1 MQAIKRFMKI
11 EDVYK
16 DAVKKIVLTLAERD
30 DFETEYQ
37 YKLPCPSC
45 GDETASGL
53 FYRMIN
59 QDDWYAVGKTMKCS
73 VCRDKE
79 AFNVYQSKSLEELR
93 ALIGERLTNE
103 FFLLPEDLMAAGF
116 KNFEKTN
123 DVTSKAKETAMTY
136 TKMFMAGELYNLLIM
151 GNPGTGKSHL
161 CAAIAR
167 TIKEVK
173 QKGFSVGFLT
183 TGQLLSMFK
192 TTYRKGASKSE
203 EDIFRDI
210 KRLDLLVL
218 DDVGSEAIGGND
230 DWRKGMLFQ
239 IVESRSGKP
248 TIYTSNLT
256 DTDLPFVVGDRVSSR
271 LYKNTKFIDL
281 FIENYDYRKKLQVH

>member
-1 MQAIKRFMKI
+1 LHNIKRFLKI

-16 DAVKKIVLTLAERD
+16 DAVKKIVPELAVRD

-37 YKLPCPSC
+37 QKLPCLSC
-45 GDETASGL
+45 GEKTASGL
-53 FYRMIN
+53 LYRMLN
-59 QDDWYAVGKTMKCS
+59 QDEWYAVRETMKCS

-79 AFNVYQSKSLEELR
+79 AFNAYHSKSLEELR
-93 ALIGERLTNE
+93 ASIGERLTSE
-103 FFLLPEDLMAAGF
+103 YFILPEDLMNAGF
-116 KNFEKTN
+116 KNSVKTN
-123 DVTSKAKETAMTY
+123 DVTAKAKENAMTY
-136 TKMFMAGELYNLLIM
+136 TKMFLSGEYYNLLIM

-167 TIKEVK
+167 TIKEIK
-173 QKGFSVGFLT
+173 EKGYSVGFLT
-183 TGQLLSMFK
+183 TGKLLSMFK
-192 TTYRKGASKSE
+192 TTYSKGAPKSE

-210 KRLDLLVL
+210 KGIDLLVL

-230 DWRKGMLFQ
+230 DWRKGMLFE

-256 DTDLPFVVGDRVSSR
+256 DIDLPAAVGKRVFSR
-271 LYKNTKFIDL
+271 LYNNTKFIDL
-281 FIENYDYRKKLQVH
+281 FIEDYDYRKKLQVH